1 MKGFP
6 GGMAWPAVPFLIA
19 GTLMAQP
26 QPVSIPFVGCETGGQ
41 HFQEAPKAKPY
52 SVRTTPELARG
63 LAYYQS
69 ANGLGVLAP
78 RGWDCVGTV
87 GFGGDQLY
95 VAPKP
100 VGLRDRFQ
108 GPVVKLIR
116 RRGGSVG
123 RAEVAEVIMRVFP
136 AYQAVAGRAAAM
148 FPQMVLPTGPYP
160 ADQLTYEGKASVQY
174 TTPANSN
181 GLGTFLGLGKS
192 SSAVHGVALLLG
204 ADREVP
210 DLLLLAVR
218 LPPELPQAMV
228 PLVIRQV
235 QGDARN
241 LP

>member
-6 GGMAWPAVPFLIA
+6 GGRAWPAVPFLIA
-19 GTLMAQP
+19 GALMAQL
-26 QPVSIPFVGCETGGQ
+26 QPVPIPFVGCETGGQ
-41 HFQEAPKAKPY
+41 HFQEAPKARPY

-78 RGWDCVGTV
+78 RGWDCVGMI
-87 GFGGDQLY
+87 GSGGDQLY

-100 VGLRDRFQ
+100 AGLRDRFQ
-108 GPVVKLIR
+108 GPVVQLIR

-123 RAEVAEVIMRVFP
+123 RGEVAEVIMRVFP
-136 AYQAVAGRAAAM
+136 TYQAVAGRAAAM
-148 FPQMVLPTGPYP
+148 FPHMVLPTGPYP
-160 ADQLTYEGKASVQY
+160 ADQLTYQGKSTVEFA
-174 TTPANSN
+174 TPVNAH

-192 SSAVHGVALLLG
+192 SSAVHGVALLIG
-204 ADREVP
+204 ADREFP

>member
-1 MKGFP
+1 MKRSLR
-6 GGMAWPAVPFLIA
+6 GMAWPAVPFLIA
-19 GTLMAQP
+19 GTLIAQP
-26 QPVSIPFVGCETGGQ
+26 RPVSIPFVGCETGGQ
-41 HFQEAPKAKPY
+41 HFQEAPKARPY

-78 RGWDCVGTV
+78 RGWDCAATAGS
-87 GFGGDQLY
+87 GGDRLY
-95 VAPKP
+95 VTPKP
-100 VGLRDRFQ
+100 VNPQDDFQ
-108 GPVVKLIR
+108 GPVVQLIR

-123 RAEVAEVIMRVFP
+123 RGEVAEVIMRVFP

-160 ADQLTYEGKASVQY
+160 ADQLTYQGKSTVEFA
-174 TTPANSN
+174 TPENAH

-192 SSAVHGVALLLG
+192 NRPIHGVALLIG
-204 ADREVP
+204 VDREVP

-218 LPPELPQAMV
+218 LPPELSQAMV